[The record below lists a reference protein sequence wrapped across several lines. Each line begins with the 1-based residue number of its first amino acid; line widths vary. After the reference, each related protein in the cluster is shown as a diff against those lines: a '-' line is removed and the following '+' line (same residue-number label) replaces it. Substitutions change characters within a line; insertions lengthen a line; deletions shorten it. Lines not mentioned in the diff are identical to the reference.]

1 MSKKHSSEYFRAYL
15 GPTKR
20 KNPFDVPDGEPSN
33 VLLED
38 GSSRRK
44 AVIGGK
50 VITEAAAE
58 LSAADRSP
66 TALYGGPLSA
76 RRPSHRSTISTRS
89 TSRLSFDVSIED
101 ENLSRDAYDADGL
114 PGTTGAAARDHIR
127 AYTDDDGGVMQEAR
141 AITDAGSSKAVGGYA
156 EVPSTSGSRPLEAG
170 RWCRRIEDW

>member
-20 KNPFDVPDGEPSN
+20 KNSLDAPDGEPAN
-33 VLLED
+33 DLLED
-38 GSSRRK
+38 GSSSRT

-58 LSAADRSP
+58 LPTADGSL

-76 RRPSHRSTISTRS
+76 RRPSHRSTTSTRS

-114 PGTTGAAARDHIR
+114 PGTTGAAARGHIR
-127 AYTDDDGGVMQEAR
+127 AYTDDDGAMQKTGAT
-141 AITDAGSSKAVGGYA
+141 IDAGSSKADRG
-156 EVPSTSGSRPLEAG
+156 L
-170 RWCRRIEDW
+170 RRGAFDVRVETA